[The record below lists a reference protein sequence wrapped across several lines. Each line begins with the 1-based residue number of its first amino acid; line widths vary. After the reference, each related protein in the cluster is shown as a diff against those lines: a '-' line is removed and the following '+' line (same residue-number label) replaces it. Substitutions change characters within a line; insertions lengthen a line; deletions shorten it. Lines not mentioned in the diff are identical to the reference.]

1 MNVDETIKDLTEEQQ
16 SLDPIVSKLD
26 NHMWKTPTA
35 SDRWNVADQIGHLT
49 YFDNAASL
57 AITDPD
63 KFKASFDDLIASA
76 ANGNES
82 SDDFTLGAYRSMTPE
97 DLLEAWRDGRKNLS
111 NAASTLENDSRV
123 IWYGPS
129 MGANSFLTARLME
142 TWAHG
147 QDIIDAVGGERPDT
161 SRLRHIAH
169 LGAITRGWSYV
180 NRRLEIP
187 EDEVYI
193 SLTGPDGQI
202 WTWGS
207 SEASNSVEGLAKDF
221 CLVVTQRR
229 HLEDTELEVIGDVA
243 KDWMGL
249 AQAFAGPP
257 TNGPLKRSEK

>member
-1 MNVDETIKDLTEEQQ
+1 
-16 SLDPIVSKLD
+16 
-26 NHMWKTPTA
+26 
-35 SDRWNVADQIGHLT
+35 
-49 YFDNAASL
+49 
-57 AITDPD
+57 
-63 KFKASFDDLIASA
+63 
-76 ANGNES
+76 
-82 SDDFTLGAYRSMTPE
+82 
-97 DLLEAWRDGRKNLS
+97 
-111 NAASTLENDSRV
+111 
-123 IWYGPS
+123 

-202 WTWGS
+202 WTWGP
-207 SEASNSVEGLAKDF
+207 SEALNSVEGLAKDF

-229 HLEDTELEVIGDVA
+229 HLEDTELEVTGDVA